1 MDRIKSGKYRK
12 WNISRMTL
20 MVGVG
25 AAVVLA
31 RAALGSDRWCRQ
43 CRYGVDM
50 VQIVLLDWRLYVITL
65 TIMIDFTGRP
75 GHGDK
80 ICRSI
85 VAPCGQRV
93 KQSPSDFY
101 EICDTDILSLLILS
115 IVYRCDN
122 VGGYRLSVDTGC
134 WWWCSPW
141 PRQSHL
147 YANNQV

>member
-1 MDRIKSGKYRK
+1 
-12 WNISRMTL
+12 
-20 MVGVG
+20 
-25 AAVVLA
+25 
-31 RAALGSDRWCRQ
+31 
-43 CRYGVDM
+43 
-50 VQIVLLDWRLYVITL
+50 
-65 TIMIDFTGRP
+65 MIDFTGRP

>member
-1 MDRIKSGKYRK
+1 
-12 WNISRMTL
+12 

-93 KQSPSDFY
+93 KQSPSDGNFY
-101 EICDTDILSLLILS
+101 EI
-115 IVYRCDN
+115 
-122 VGGYRLSVDTGC
+122 
-134 WWWCSPW
+134 
-141 PRQSHL
+141 
-147 YANNQV
+147 